1 MSLKQNKDVVRRKPF
16 DLQEAVIL
24 LDVYIS
30 YIEKGA
36 SNIEASEVASYR
48 LRSLALSRGMN
59 IDISFRSVA
68 GIQNRLRSIGHI
80 FNGEESTSTQ
90 GSQVFREAVYL
101 YNNDF
106 EHYGELLR
114 GDLNDRDTLTKRKS
128 SSSIYKTKFVKT
140 RKDQN
145 IKAIYGEDFKNVYY
159 ALKRS
164 SNKKDSGITATDLF
178 HLLGKRVKRKDI
190 MFILKEASWA
200 KRITES
206 HYAFF
211 DKELEERKKK
221 QMDNLIKATEQ
232 EFFLWL
238 SSAVSPSDVREIKKA
253 YSAIC
258 TMLIKKKAIP
268 KSLFAITKIGQ
279 VKDALSFSK
288 KIFSNKKTRN
298 TSRKLL
304 TAYITY
310 LREQKSI
317 GSHEELTQE
326 IDVQENWIRF
336 AFTNSKQFEYT
347 VPAYVS
353 INGNKF
359 DGRNWARI
367 LVGIAEQELKNN
379 NPALEDLYKQSLI
392 ANRNGHPFFL
402 KEKLEGLNCSKLSNG
417 YWINLN
423 YSIPRL
429 LDQIWALC
437 LCCGYNKPD
446 VVIYGV
452 DKKFANSKAKSTVL
466 QASGNGINLEKVE
479 DFLRSEG
486 LHGATLQNLID
497 KVQPDAAVNPTKN
510 ILNKS
515 SSIIL
520 MPGNR
525 YVHVDSFVD
534 LDEAEEEMERIL
546 KTHFVQ
552 FGGYS
557 NSKLLFGAAS
567 HEMSMF
573 LNDNACE
580 SVDSVYALAQ
590 YFFFKKR
597 KENAY
602 TFSYPHIFEK
612 KPDYPLTLKGLM
624 INLARVNG
632 GVLVSEEAKIYLQ
645 KTMLSYGSLVQLLQI
660 SSTDT
665 FLYYDEKRFLLS
677 ESIGERK
684 ALIQSVHNQLV
695 DLFQEADIA
704 YVIPRDITVSWLSTL
719 PALPQGV
726 PWTILLLQ
734 EVLRNNPEIGFRPIT
749 SELGQASDTI
759 AAAFVPINSSL
770 QSFADVVTLY
780 MQEKYPL
787 PKRMTGE
794 ELRRDLREAGML
806 EGNELIYALP
816 KALDDYRFNW
826 TDGNK
831 MVLVR
836 GN

>member
-1 MSLKQNKDVVRRKPF
+1 MPSKQNKDVVRRKPF
-16 DLQEAVIL
+16 DIQEAVIL

-36 SNIEASEVASYR
+36 TNIDASEVASNR

-68 GIQNRLRSIGHI
+68 GIQNRLRSIGYI
-80 FNGEESTSTQ
+80 FNGKEPASNQ

-106 EHYGELLR
+106 EHFRDLLR
-114 GDLNDRDTLTKRKS
+114 GDLSNRDTLTKRKRS
-128 SSSIYKTKFVKT
+128 PSFHKTKFVKT

-145 IKAIYGEDFKNVYY
+145 IKAKYGDGFKNVYY
-159 ALKRS
+159 ALKRF
-164 SNKKDSGITATDLF
+164 SNKKASGLTATDLF
-178 HLLGKRVKRKDI
+178 LSIGKKVKRKDI
-190 MFILKEASWA
+190 ISILEEASWS
-200 KRITES
+200 KRITKN
-206 HYAFF
+206 HYVFF
-211 DKELEERKKK
+211 NKELEERKKK
-221 QMDNLIKATEQ
+221 QMDDLMKATEQ
-232 EFFLWL
+232 DFFSWL
-238 SSAVSPSDVREIKKA
+238 PSAVSPSDEREIKKT
-253 YSAIC
+253 YLAIC
-258 TMLIKKKAIP
+258 TMLVKKKAIP
-268 KSLFAITKIGQ
+268 QPLFAITKIGQ
-279 VKDALSFSK
+279 AKDALSLSK
-288 KIFSNKKTRN
+288 KIFSNKKTRD

-304 TAYITY
+304 TAYIAY
-310 LREQKSI
+310 LREKKSI
-317 GSHEELTQE
+317 GLNEKLIQE
-326 IDVQENWIRF
+326 IDVQENWIRLD
-336 AFTNSKQFEYT
+336 FTNSKQFEYT
-347 VPAYVS
+347 VPVYVS

-367 LVGIAEQELKNN
+367 LVGITEQELKNN
-379 NPALEDLYKQSLI
+379 NPALESLYKQSLI
-392 ANRNGHPFFL
+392 ANRNEHPFFL
-402 KEKLEGLNCSKLSNG
+402 KEKIEGRNCSKLSNG

-429 LDQIWALC
+429 LDQIQALC
-437 LCCGYNKPD
+437 LCCGYNKSD

-452 DKKFANSKAKSTVL
+452 DKSFVKSKSKRTAL
-466 QASGNGINLEKVE
+466 QTGGSGIDIEKVE
-479 DFLRSEG
+479 DFLKGEG
-486 LHGATLQNLID
+486 LQGATLQNLID
-497 KVQPDAAVNPTKN
+497 KFQPDAAEYQTKN
-510 ILNKS
+510 ILNNS
-515 SSIIL
+515 YRIIL

-590 YFFFKKR
+590 YFFKKME
-597 KENAY
+597 KNAF

-612 KPDYPLTLKGLM
+612 KPDYPPTLKGLM
-624 INLARVNG
+624 INLARLNDG
-632 GVLVSEEAKIYLQ
+632 ILVSEDAKNYLQ
-645 KTMLSYGSLVQLLQI
+645 KTMLSYGSLAQLLQL

-677 ESIGERK
+677 ESVGISK
-684 ALIQSVHNQLV
+684 DLIQSVHNQLV
-695 DLFQEADIA
+695 DLFQKANVA
-704 YVIPRDITVSWLSTL
+704 YVIPRDITDGWLSTL
-719 PALPQGV
+719 PVLSQGL

-734 EVLRNNPEIGFRPIT
+734 EVLRNYPEVGFRPII

-759 AAAFVPINSSL
+759 AAAFVPVNSAL
-770 QSFADVVTLY
+770 QSFPDVVTLY
-780 MQEKYPL
+780 MQEKYSL

-794 ELRRDLREAGML
+794 ELRRDLREAGMI

-816 KALDDYRFNW
+816 KALCDYRFNW